1 MLDTKK
7 ISFII
12 TLIIMA
18 LFTAPVLAATNSN
31 PQTFNQPNHNLPT
44 NPKES
49 EKVWVIEGQ
58 VTFEQMDER
67 EIILTEFLEKRGSP
81 LASYAKEFVEVAD
94 KYDLDYRFLP
104 AISCL
109 ESSCGL
115 IQHPGSHNPFGWGPH
130 IRFDS
135 WPEAFETV
143 ASGIRTRYVR
153 EGKVTPGAVG
163 PTYAASP
170 TWSSRV
176 TSFMLQIENS
186 PI

>member
-1 MLDTKK
+1 MADTKK
-7 ISFII
+7 ISFLI
-12 TLIIMA
+12 TLVIMA
-18 LFTAPVLAATNSN
+18 LFAAPVFGSSDNIPTSLNIENS
-31 PQTFNQPNHNLPT
+31 NLPT
-44 NPKES
+44 NPKEAD
-49 EKVWVIEGQ
+49 KVWVIEGE
-58 VTFEQMDER
+58 VTTAVMDER
-67 EIILTEFLEKRGSP
+67 EIILTEFLQRRGSP
-81 LASYAKEFVEVAD
+81 LAQYAKEFVEIAD

-115 IQHPGSHNPFGWGPH
+115 YQPVGSHNPFGWGPH
-130 IRFDS
+130 IKFNS
-135 WPEAFETV
+135 WPDAFEAV

-153 EGKVTPGAVG
+153 VGKVTPAAVG

-170 TWSSRV
+170 TWSTRV